1 MSLNTLL
8 WLLSQ
13 YGSQY
18 MDLTMINDL
27 WMVKDKALL
36 MVPGWHTFKQHCM
49 LSVEVPTKS
58 AVTPP
63 LHPAQDERRIVNR
76 GEVGRSYVMRMALK
90 YMVSSNALDF
100 VCNDWVDFEAFLC
113 ILGGLEGV
121 VTQSMYGYIDAVQD
135 PPFR

>member
-1 MSLNTLL
+1 
-8 WLLSQ
+8 
-13 YGSQY
+13 

-76 GEVGRSYVMRMALK
+76 GEVGRSYVMRIAFK
-90 YMVSSNALDF
+90 YMLSSNALDF
-100 VCNDWVDFEAFLC
+100 VCDDCVDFYAFHGT
-113 ILGGLEGV
+113 LGGREG
-121 VTQSMYGYIDAVQD
+121 AVFSVD
-135 PPFR
+135 VWLHRCCTGSSPFGRTDELH